1 MTGRLESEPDT
12 SPPPASTPVGA
23 RAQDTGGFE
32 LRGETTSLRAWLSS
46 LAQARRLTAVLARKE
61 FLVRYRRASLGV
73 LWAVGLPVLQA
84 VVLAVVFS
92 RVVRIETEAP
102 YWAFVFSGLVP
113 AAFVL
118 ATTTAAS
125 TSIVDGAGLSSKVY
139 FPRAVLPLA
148 TVVANMYG
156 AVVSLVLLLVVV
168 VVAGE
173 AGPQLLLLVP
183 ATCLAVALTVGAA
196 LVGSAL
202 HVWFR
207 DTSYLLQ
214 AVGTV
219 WIYATPIVYPLSL
232 LPSGARSVV
241 EANPATGVVEL
252 FRAATVG
259 ADPGWT
265 TSLYWSLGWAV
276 GLLALGVVLHC
287 RGDRVFADRL

>member
-1 MTGRLESEPDT
+1 MTST
-12 SPPPASTPVGA
+12 SS
-23 RAQDTGGFE
+23 RREGFE
-32 LRGETTSLRAWLSS
+32 LRGETTPPAEWWRALW
-46 LAQARRLTAVLARKE
+46 ATRRLTAVLARKD

-92 RVVRIETEAP
+92 RIVRVQTDAP
-102 YWAFVFSGLVP
+102 YWAFVFTGLVP

-118 ATTTAAS
+118 STVTAAS
-125 TSIVDGAGLSSKVY
+125 TAIVDGSSLSSKVY

-148 TVVANMYG
+148 TVLANLYG
-156 AVVSLVLLLVVV
+156 AVVSLVLLLAVT

-173 AGPQLLLLVP
+173 LGPEVLLLVP
-183 ATCLAVALTVGAA
+183 GVLLAVALTVGAS

-202 HVWFR
+202 HVSYR
-207 DTSYLLQ
+207 DTRYLLQ
-214 AVGTV
+214 AIGAV
-219 WIYATPIVYPLSL
+219 WLYATPIVYPLGL
-232 LPSGARSVV
+232 LPGLLRRVV

-259 ADPGWT
+259 ADEGWLV
-265 TSLYWSLGWAV
+265 SLAWSLAWTV
-276 GLLALGVVLHC
+276 GLLVLGVVLQC